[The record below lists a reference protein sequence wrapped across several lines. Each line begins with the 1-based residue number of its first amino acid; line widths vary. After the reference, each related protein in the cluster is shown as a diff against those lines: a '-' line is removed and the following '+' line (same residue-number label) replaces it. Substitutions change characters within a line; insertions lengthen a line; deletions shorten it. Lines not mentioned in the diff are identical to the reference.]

1 VGRIIDI
8 QASRSPPSGEPKPT
22 AYSIAAFLK
31 EGGSPDALFWQGSS
45 SERPLWMLAAMSG
58 TSALN
63 ILRSRGCSFAPF
75 GRLGPMGSL
84 PDVPL
89 ASAQWIM
96 EALASKSI
104 PLHEPPLVAWKAF
117 RAHASRSFKAL
128 LMDERHRAAA
138 SLDDSQQALRS
149 DAGLPPKP
157 GTAVSFEQWARTF
170 SSLRERLQA
179 LAGPP
184 PAKAMALADQAP
196 HWLDAALRLSRAF
209 CSSSRARWTQGLE
222 ELMSAH
228 AEPSCIQAFECAL
241 AEWAGQEATRACKR
255 WAPLDLAVAAKTA
268 SPLALACAFGSG
280 STAEHA
286 SKPPLAVYL
295 LACAEPWLPGFC
307 QAHGASESCDIEA
320 SDLLLPMIMRVMSN
334 MELGGSQP
342 EPVGVDLLIGRGH
355 LGQDP
360 EAEEIARQCLHLLG
374 QNERRPS
381 GLLASFP
388 LSPTQGSLDAF
399 LSRHPL
405 RVACSSVMRWAE
417 TLHLQEA
424 CADAEPTPRK
434 RPSL

>member
-1 VGRIIDI
+1 MGRIIDI
-8 QASRSPPSGEPKPT
+8 QASRSPPSGEPKPN

-104 PLHEPPLVAWKAF
+104 PLHESPLVAWKAF
-117 RAHASRSFKAL
+117 RAHASRSFKGL

-157 GTAVSFEQWARTF
+157 GPAVSFEQWARTF

-184 PAKAMALADQAP
+184 PAKAMALAEQAP

-286 SKPPLAVYL
+286 STPPLAVYL
-295 LACAEPWLPGFC
+295 LACAEPWLPEFC
-307 QAHGASESCDIEA
+307 QAHGASASCDIEA

-355 LGQDP
+355 LAKTPRPKRSPANAFTCWVKTSDAP
-360 EAEEIARQCLHLLG
+360 AACWLRFQC
-374 QNERRPS
+374 RPS
-381 GLLASFP
+381 KEVWTPFSA
-388 LSPTQGSLDAF
+388 AI
-399 LSRHPL
+399 R
-405 RVACSSVMRWAE
+405 
-417 TLHLQEA
+417 
-424 CADAEPTPRK
+424 CAWPA
-434 RPSL
+434 RP